1 MTVVAPLTVSTEH
14 CCGANPRWKR
24 LRCHQFGPCVH
35 AVFHRVTRSRL
46 FAKLGARYGR
56 QVPKAVNIQ
65 GDNRTLFFV
74 LCWAR
79 SERCR
84 APSRERKMS

>member
-46 FAKLGARYGR
+46 FAKLGARY
-56 QVPKAVNIQ
+56 
-65 GDNRTLFFV
+65 RTLFFV

-84 APSRERKMS
+84 GPSRERKMS